1 MDEEWSDFDDIAA
14 VNSELRYLTLEL
26 MKISYNKKK
35 SFKLIVSEFI
45 ENAEF
50 LKKRLA
56 EDKVD

>member
-1 MDEEWSDFDDIAA
+1 MDEEWGDFDDVAA

-26 MKISYNKKK
+26 MKLSYKKKK
-35 SFKLIVSEFI
+35 SFKLTVNEFI